1 MSFRGKRWIWP
12 EAESDQVRELAQQLD
27 LAPAFARL
35 LYNRGITDP
44 QQARAF
50 LYPSLDQL
58 HCPRKMLGMD
68 FAVDRIVK
76 AIEAGEKITI
86 HGDYDADGITASVI
100 MVQTL
105 RALGGNTDYFLPS
118 RFDEGYGLH
127 TEPLRQFREAGTGLV
142 ITVDCGINAVEET
155 KYASEIGLDMII
167 TDHHQPL
174 TVLHEPIA
182 VINPLQKD
190 CPYPFKELSGAGVAF
205 KLATALYEKS
215 GEPFPGHLLDL
226 AALGTAADV
235 VSLLGEN
242 RIIVSTGIEV
252 LRRLERV
259 GLKALADTVSLP
271 PERIN
276 SRALSFILGP
286 AVNAAGRMGEA
297 LPAAELLLETDLTRA
312 FELAGKLHRAN
323 QMRRSTEQNILR
335 EAEAA
340 ALEQITA
347 ADQKVIT
354 LAAESWHHGVIGI
367 VASRLVEKFNRPAA
381 LIALDG
387 NEGRGSARSI
397 PGFDI
402 TAALAES
409 ADILL
414 RFGGHDQAAGFTVT
428 RENVKELRERLN
440 RYASVNLRKDELQ
453 PQLFLEAELEDR
465 DIDSDLATKLELLQ
479 PYGTANPPPLLGSRS
494 WNLLSWRLV
503 GADNSHLK
511 LNMKKGSKTISPVFF
526 SAADL
531 EPKLEKG
538 RPVDLAFRLKNGYFR
553 QQQTLD
559 VELKDISYS
568 DEAEYLGLTVVDKR
582 GCSDRIGCL
591 NEILADNNTK
601 AALFTS
607 TISRRRQV
615 KDKCLSA
622 GPACS
627 VSSGSGNGSQQY
639 PDHINAVVLFDLPLS
654 PEPIGPFLKSLQET
668 GSIIFYL
675 LYGKADLQ
683 INRTIIDYSLPTPE
697 NLLAIIDELRS
708 KHADTPFKELSLAAN
723 TALRFKPAATFW
735 DRAAKILAE
744 TEIISADNILVKES
758 GNFSERW
765 IDALS
770 QSPTYN
776 EAMELR
782 AECERFQKVLLENSP
797 AEIAEYLQNLIPK

>member
-12 EAESDQVRELAQQLD
+12 EADNKIVKDLVQQLD
-27 LAPAFARL
+27 LAPAIARL
-35 LYNRGITDP
+35 LYNRGIRDP

-58 HCPRKMLGMD
+58 HSPSMMHGMNS
-68 FAVDRIVK
+68 AVDRIVK
-76 AIEAGEKITI
+76 AIDSGEKITV

-100 MVQTL
+100 LVQTL

-142 ITVDCGINAVEET
+142 ITVDCGINAVEEI
-155 KYASEIGLDMII
+155 KFASEIGLDMII

-182 VINPLQKD
+182 VINPLQKE

-205 KLATALYEKS
+205 KLAAALYEKS

-242 RIIVSTGIEV
+242 RVIVSAGIEV

-271 PERIN
+271 PELIN
-276 SRALSFILGP
+276 SRALSFILAP

-323 QMRRSTEQNILR
+323 QMRRSTEQDILR

-340 ALEQITA
+340 ALEQIAA
-347 ADQKVIT
+347 ADQPVIT
-354 LAAESWHHGVIGI
+354 LAADGWHHGVIGI

-414 RFGGHDQAAGFTVT
+414 RFGGHDQAAGFTVP
-428 RENVKELRERLN
+428 REKVEALRERLN
-440 RYASVNLRKDELQ
+440 RYASVNIQIDELQ
-453 PQLFLEAELEDR
+453 PQLFLEAELEDQ
-465 DIDSDLATKLELLQ
+465 DMDLDLAKKLELLQ

-494 WNLLSWRLV
+494 WNILSWRLV
-503 GADNSHLK
+503 GADNRHLK
-511 LNMKKGSKTISPVFF
+511 LNMKKGSKIISPVFF

-568 DEAEYLGLTVVDKR
+568 DEAQYLGLTVVDKR
-582 GCSDRIGCL
+582 GCPDRIRCL

-615 KDKCLSA
+615 EEKLLSA
-622 GPACS
+622 SPACS
-627 VSSGSGNGSQQY
+627 VSSGSGNGPQKY
-639 PDHINAVVLFDLPLS
+639 PDHINTVILFDLPLS
-654 PEPIGPFLKSLQET
+654 PEPIRPFFESLEKSGT
-668 GSIIFYL
+668 ITIYL
-675 LYGKADLQ
+675 LYGEADLQ
-683 INRTIIDYSLPTPE
+683 INHTILDHSLPTHE

-708 KHADTPFKELSLAAN
+708 KYADAPFKELSLAAN
-723 TALRFKPAATFW
+723 NALRFKPADTFW
-735 DRAAKILAE
+735 ERAAKILAE
-744 TEIISADNILVKES
+744 TDIISTGNTLAEES
-758 GNFSERW
+758 GNFSDRW
-765 IDALS
+765 ADALG
-770 QSPTYN
+770 QSPTYI
-776 EAMELR
+776 EALKLR
-782 AECERFQKVLLENSP
+782 AECERFQKALLENSP
-797 AEIAEYLQNLIPK
+797 AEIAKYLQRLISN